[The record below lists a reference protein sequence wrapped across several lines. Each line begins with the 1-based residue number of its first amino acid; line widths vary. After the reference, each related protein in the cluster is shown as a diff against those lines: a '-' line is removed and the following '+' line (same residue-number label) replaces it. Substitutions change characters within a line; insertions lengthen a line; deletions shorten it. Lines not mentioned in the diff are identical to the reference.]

1 MSVIAFHE
9 KTGRSQVSS
18 WFLLGK
24 LFLLAESATDAM
36 LPFALWV
43 SDFFARCRLGVL
55 VAAGAAT

>member
-1 MSVIAFHE
+1 MSVIAFPE

-36 LPFALWV
+36 LPFAL
-43 SDFFARCRLGVL
+43 
-55 VAAGAAT
+55 